1 MCVAEVKNMRMQR
14 CGKNFYQDDNEYM
27 QRPISFVSEYC
38 DESLG
43 VEDPAVVPDSA
54 FSASSSYDEVSV
66 GPENAR

>member
-1 MCVAEVKNMRMQR
+1 MCVAEGKNI
-14 CGKNFYQDDNEYM
+14 CSGVGKNFYQDENENM
-27 QRPISFVSEYC
+27 QRPISFISEYC

>member
-1 MCVAEVKNMRMQR
+1 
-14 CGKNFYQDDNEYM
+14 M
-27 QRPISFVSEYC
+27 QRPISFISEYC